1 MRALLVSCLTHLLG
15 LNWKSGVEHL
25 ARYFLDFEPGIHYPQ
40 FQMQA
45 GVTGIN
51 TIRIYNPIKQ
61 ALEHDAEGKFIHQWV
76 PELAN
81 VPMPWL
87 AAPWELGW
95 IDRKSMN
102 ITLPT
107 IYERPIV
114 LPQVAMAR
122 ARQLFW
128 TFKQSNEV
136 RMHREQILK
145 THVSSSNSTR
155 HQSRVRKSRVEKD
168 KLVQQEFEQV
178 QEMGQLST

>member
-1 MRALLVSCLTHLLG
+1 
-15 LNWKSGVEHL
+15 
-25 ARYFLDFEPGIHYPQ
+25 
-40 FQMQA
+40 MQA

-76 PELAN
+76 PELAE

-128 TFKQSNEV
+128 SFRQSNEV
-136 RMHREQILK
+136 RRHREHILQ
-145 THVSSSNSTR
+145 THVSSSNARR
-155 HQSRVRKSRVEKD
+155 HQRRIRKSLKEKNN
-168 KLVQQEFEQV
+168 LVQQEFEQV
-178 QEMGQLST
+178 QEMGRLST

>member
-1 MRALLVSCLTHLLG
+1 
-15 LNWKSGVEHL
+15 
-25 ARYFLDFEPGIHYPQ
+25 
-40 FQMQA
+40 MQA

-61 ALEHDAEGKFIHQWV
+61 VLEHDAEGQFIHQWV

-107 IYERPIV
+107 TYERPIV

-128 TFKQSNEV
+128 SFRQSNEV
-136 RMHREQILK
+136 RRHREHILQ
-145 THVSSSNSTR
+145 THVSSSNSKRQQRRTR
-155 HQSRVRKSRVEKD
+155 KFLKEKNN
-168 KLVQQEFEQV
+168 LVQQEFEQV

>member
-1 MRALLVSCLTHLLG
+1 
-15 LNWKSGVEHL
+15 

-76 PELAN
+76 PELSE

-107 IYERPIV
+107 TYERPIV

-128 TFKQSNEV
+128 SFWQSNEV

-155 HQSRVRKSRVEKD
+155 HQRRTRKSRVEKD

-178 QEMGQLST
+178 QEMGRLST